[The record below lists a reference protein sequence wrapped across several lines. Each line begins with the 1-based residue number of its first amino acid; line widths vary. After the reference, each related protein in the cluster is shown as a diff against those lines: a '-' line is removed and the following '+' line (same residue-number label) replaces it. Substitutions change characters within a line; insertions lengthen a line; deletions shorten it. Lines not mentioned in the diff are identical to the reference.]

1 MIPKTIHYCWF
12 GGNPKPE
19 IIEKCIASWKR
30 YCPDWE
36 ILEWNESN
44 YDVSTYPYVQEAYEA
59 KKWAFVSDVVRLD
72 VVFRSGGV
80 YLDTDVELFQNID
93 YLRECDAFFAFETNR
108 NINTG
113 IGFGSVANHP
123 AVNAM
128 LSYYKDRHFCASGKL
143 DMTPCP
149 AKNTEA
155 LVATYSEFRRNGV
168 HQCFNHV
175 IVLSGDDYAKVAKH
189 YSTGLWGEGMKAGEK
204 KREFKDT
211 KFKRFIRKPE
221 IIDWIEGKVG
231 KKAADIYVFCVYDL
245 MELGPLY
252 YLKRLMKKIF
262 GKRK

>member
-1 MIPKTIHYCWF
+1 MIPKIIHYCWF

-19 IIEKCIASWKR
+19 IIEKCIASWKK

-36 ILEWNESN
+36 IVEWNESN
-44 YDVSTYPYVQEAYEA
+44 YDVSSYPYVQEAYEA

-72 VVFRSGGV
+72 VVFRLGGI
-80 YLDTDVELFQNID
+80 YLDTDVELFQSID
-93 YLRECDAFFAFETNR
+93 FLRECDAFFVFETNR

-113 IGFGSVANHP
+113 IGFGSEANHP
-123 AVNAM
+123 AVDSM
-128 LSYYKDRHFCASGKL
+128 LSYYKDRHFCVGGKL

-155 LVATYSEFRRNGV
+155 IVAAYSEFRRNGV
-168 HQCFNHV
+168 HQCFNN
-175 IVLSGDDYAKVAKH
+175 ILVLSGDDYCKIAKH
-189 YSTGLWGEGMKAGEK
+189 YSTGLWGEGMKAEK
-204 KREFKDT
+204 KKRKFRDT

-221 IIDWIEGKVG
+221 IIDWIEKKIG
-231 KKAADIYVFCVYDL
+231 KKAADIYVFLAYDL

-252 YLKRLMKKIF
+252 FIKRLMKKIF